1 MRLYIEK
8 QPEGMVRTMS
18 AAATADSVFPNEK
31 ILIHAAKIAMEQ
43 DKPIMLDY
51 YRETH
56 AQTAFLGEDKETK
69 ERMLVKNPEE
79 YTSPVQ
85 KMLKAKDD
93 YIILTENSIYIVSGN
108 IKKKEISSAGM

>member
-1 MRLYIEK
+1 
-8 QPEGMVRTMS
+8 MS
-18 AAATADSVFPNEK
+18 VAPTAAAATDLVFPNEK
-31 ILIHAAKIAMEQ
+31 ILIHAAKLAMEQ

-51 YRETH
+51 YRETF
-56 AQTAFLGEDKETK
+56 AQTAFLGEDKDTK

-93 YIILTENSIYIVSGN
+93 YIIVTENSIYVVSGN

>member
-1 MRLYIEK
+1 
-8 QPEGMVRTMS
+8 MS
-18 AAATADSVFPNEK
+18 AAAPAAATAVDTVFPNEK
-31 ILIHAAKIAMEQ
+31 ILIHAAKLAMEQ

-56 AQTAFLGEDKETK
+56 AQTAFLGEDKDTK

-93 YIILTENSIYIVSGN
+93 YIIITENSIYIVSGN